1 MDQSFY
7 KYLTWA
13 FVIIAAWALFSGGCS
28 KDDRY
33 DVNVQTS
40 VAAADGLDL
49 KTVGTLLKEAK
60 DAEHF
65 ERLVND
71 PNKGIDNLDLDEN
84 GEVDYIKVTEY
95 GSEEGKGFSL
105 TVDTGEGQEQEIATI
120 GIEKAGEGEADVQI
134 HGNRHIYGENHYH
147 HSRFSLTDYLLL
159 GYIFRP
165 HPFYFSPWRR
175 GYYPSYY
182 RPYRTVSTSVY
193 RTRTSSLA
201 RSSGLN
207 RSSSNRLQSRVRSPN
222 AGKTASNIKAPL
234 KQPTASQKSFQA
246 RNPSKTLR
254 SGGFGRSSRS
264 SRTSRPSVRRSG
276 SSRSYSSFGG
286 K

>member
-49 KTVGTLLKEAK
+49 KTVGTFLKEAK

-71 PNKGIDNLDLDEN
+71 PNKGINNLDLDEN

-147 HSRFSLTDYLLL
+147 HSVSLSRITSCWVIFFGPIRFT
-159 GYIFRP
+159 FRP
-165 HPFYFSPWRR
+165 GAWDIILPIIDLTAPFRPRSTAPALRLWRVPP
-175 GYYPSYY
+175 G
-182 RPYRTVSTSVY
+182 
-193 RTRTSSLA
+193 
-201 RSSGLN
+201 
-207 RSSSNRLQSRVRSPN
+207 
-222 AGKTASNIKAPL
+222 
-234 KQPTASQKSFQA
+234 
-246 RNPSKTLR
+246 
-254 SGGFGRSSRS
+254 
-264 SRTSRPSVRRSG
+264 
-276 SSRSYSSFGG
+276 
-286 K
+286 